1 MVNLERKEKNAQSND
16 SNLNYVRK
24 DLEISQ
30 HETLSHKIADVFH
43 SVQIFG
49 GVQKNNI
56 KSKKGKRLLEVFTY
70 SKRKKNVRV
79 RGTVNFEKKIL
90 HRARSS
96 PMNNGKLRCLRIK
109 KLRRRC
115 RGIYSLRNKNEK
127 SPKFPSKNGREKEGG
142 MWKKSAST
150 RAYQRAPR

>member
-1 MVNLERKEKNAQSND
+1 M
-16 SNLNYVRK
+16 RK

-43 SVQIFG
+43 SVQIFRG
-49 GVQKNNI
+49 LQKNYI
-56 KSKKGKRLLEVFTY
+56 KSKKRKAPLRSFHLLGEGKNL
-70 SKRKKNVRV
+70 RV
-79 RGTVNFEKKIL
+79 RKTVNFEKKIL

-127 SPKFPSKNGREKEGG
+127 SPKFPSKNGKEKEGE
-142 MWKKSAST
+142 MWKKVQARERT
-150 RAYQRAPR
+150 GEHQDRTLGK